1 MSEYDKVQVSEWLR
15 DGIAAAKSGQRDQAR
30 ELFMR
35 VIEVD
40 ERNEQAW
47 LWLSGVVDT
56 DEDRLICLENVLT
69 LNPENVR
76 ARAGLRWLQQ
86 RGVGVER
93 AAEEALEGSAS
104 AVEDLP
110 RTDEATWNGQQL
122 SVQVPH
128 AQSDRIREPLDA
140 PAREFLTSPEPD
152 LFMTPDGCV
161 YCGLAVEV
169 SDTRCPHCGGRL
181 AIKQFKREERSTIG
195 YLLHAYWILLAGIN
209 LADFFLIGYVWM
221 NIDTI
226 PSVIQDALPFFVG
239 PVVTGDA
246 TVRAFIEPEQLVQVV
261 RFTLLGLAI
270 LGGLDAVGLF
280 LRRSL
285 AHLLGLALIA
295 LHLVVGLA
303 LFALGFLGYVMVAFR
318 GLLTV
323 MLTVFMFNTIE
334 DFAKEERREWLE
346 PDRHLLNDADYYTR
360 GRAYEKR
367 GMWAKAL
374 LHWQRATAMRPG
386 RDTYYAA
393 MARAYAHLGRYEEA
407 LAQMDEALQASR
419 KPEEWQPLR
428 DIIVE
433 AQHRAATYAETGG
446 AAPDS
451 VG

>member
-1 MSEYDKVQVSEWLR
+1 MSEYDEIQVSEWLR
-15 DGIAAAKSGQRDQAR
+15 DGIAAAKSGRRDQAR
-30 ELFMR
+30 ELLMG

-69 LNPENVR
+69 LNPDNVR

-93 AAEEALEGSAS
+93 AAEEAPEGLAS
-104 AVEDLP
+104 VTEDP
-110 RTDEATWNGQQL
+110 PSTREAAWNREQL
-122 SVQVPH
+122 SEQVPRI
-128 AQSDRIREPLDA
+128 QSDRIREPLEA
-140 PAREFLTSPEPD
+140 PARQSLTSPEPY
-152 LFMTPDGCV
+152 LFMTADGCV
-161 YCGLAVEV
+161 YCGLVVDA

-181 AIKQFKREERSTIG
+181 AIKQFKHEERSTVG

-209 LADFFLIGYVWM
+209 LADFFLIGYVWA

-226 PSVIQDALPFFVG
+226 PSVIQDALPFIVG

-246 TVRAFIEPEQLVQVV
+246 TVKAFIEPELLVQLV
-261 RFTLLGLAI
+261 RFTLLGLAV

-280 LRRSL
+280 LRRPL

-323 MLTVFMFNTIE
+323 LLTVFMFNTVE

-374 LHWQRATAMRPG
+374 LHWQRAAAMRPG

-393 MARAYAHLGRYEEA
+393 MARAYAHLGRYEQA
-407 LAQMDEALQASR
+407 LAQMDEALRASR

-428 DIIVE
+428 EIIVE

-446 AAPDS
+446 AAQIP
-451 VG
+451 

>member
-1 MSEYDKVQVSEWLR
+1 MSEYDEIQVSEWLR
-15 DGIAAAKSGQRDQAR
+15 DGIAAAKSGRRDQAR
-30 ELFMR
+30 ELLMG

-69 LNPENVR
+69 LNPDNVR

-93 AAEEALEGSAS
+93 AAEEAPEGLAS
-104 AVEDLP
+104 VTEDP
-110 RTDEATWNGQQL
+110 PSTREAAWNREQL
-122 SVQVPH
+122 SEQVPRI
-128 AQSDRIREPLDA
+128 QSDRIREPLEA
-140 PAREFLTSPEPD
+140 PARQSLTSPEPD
-152 LFMTPDGCV
+152 LFMTADGCV
-161 YCGLAVEV
+161 YCGLVVDA

-181 AIKQFKREERSTIG
+181 AIKQFKHEERSTVG

-209 LADFFLIGYVWM
+209 LADFFLIGYVWA

-226 PSVIQDALPFFVG
+226 PSVIQDALPFIVG

-246 TVRAFIEPEQLVQVV
+246 TVKAFIEPELLVQLV
-261 RFTLLGLAI
+261 RFTLLGLAV

-280 LRRSL
+280 LRRPL

-323 MLTVFMFNTIE
+323 LLTVFMFNTVE

-374 LHWQRATAMRPG
+374 LHWQRAAAMRPG

-393 MARAYAHLGRYEEA
+393 MARAYAHLGRYEQA
-407 LAQMDEALQASR
+407 LAQMDEALRASR

-428 DIIVE
+428 EIIVE

-446 AAPDS
+446 AAQIP
-451 VG
+451 

>member
-1 MSEYDKVQVSEWLR
+1 
-15 DGIAAAKSGQRDQAR
+15 
-30 ELFMR
+30 MR

-56 DEDRLICLENVLT
+56 DEDRLICLENVLM

-93 AAEEALEGSAS
+93 AVEEDPDGLAS
-104 AVEDLP
+104 ATEDPLRP
-110 RTDEATWNGQQL
+110 GEAAWDGEQL
-122 SVQVPH
+122 SGRAPH
-128 AQSDRIREPLDA
+128 IHSGWVRESLEA
-140 PAREFLTSPEPD
+140 PARESLASPEPD

-161 YCGLAVEV
+161 YCGLEV
-169 SDTRCPHCGGRL
+169 DATDTRCPHCGGRL
-181 AIKQFKREERSTIG
+181 AIKQFRREERSTVG

-209 LADFFLIGYVWM
+209 LADFFLIGYVWA
-221 NIDTI
+221 NIETI
-226 PSVIQDALPFFVG
+226 PSVIKDALPFFVG

-246 TVRAFIEPEQLVQVV
+246 TVKAFIEPELLVQVV
-261 RFTLLGLAI
+261 RFTLLGLAV

-280 LRRSL
+280 LRRPL

-334 DFAKEERREWLE
+334 DFAKVERREWLE

-374 LHWQRATAMRPG
+374 LHWQRAAAMRPG

-393 MARAYAHLGRYEEA
+393 MARAYAHLSRYEEA

-428 DIIVE
+428 EIIIE
-433 AQHRAATYAETGG
+433 AQHRAAAYAETGG

-451 VG
+451 AG